1 VLIVDDEP
9 SIRLLCRINLE
20 LEGYRA
26 VEAASLAEARKVLT
40 DETVDVILCDLHL
53 EDGDGRELIEEL
65 RVAAPHLPVALLTGT
80 VDLTPLERSAV
91 DAVLEK
97 PFRLDQLLDT
107 VRKLESR

>member
-1 VLIVDDEP
+1 
-9 SIRLLCRINLE
+9 
-20 LEGYRA
+20 
-26 VEAASLAEARKVLT
+26 
-40 DETVDVILCDLHL
+40 
-53 EDGDGRELIEEL
+53 
-65 RVAAPHLPVALLTGT
+65 VALLTGT